1 MTDESPKRRALVV
14 EDYGDSADTLAALLG
29 VLGFE
34 PAVAR
39 DGLEALEISDRLRPD
54 VVFLDIG
61 LPKVNGYDVCR
72 HIRRT
77 DWGKNIVLIAVTGYG
92 QKNDVKKSREAGL
105 DAHLLKPVHGDDLV
119 RAVEQAFQNG
129 RSGALQPR

>member
-1 MTDESPKRRALVV
+1 MTDESPKRKALVV

-39 DGLEALEISDRLRPD
+39 DGLEALELSDRLRPD

-61 LPKVNGYDVCR
+61 LPKINGYDVCR

-77 DWGKNIVLIAVTGYG
+77 DWGRNIVLIAVTGYG
-92 QKNDVKKSREAGL
+92 QKNDVRQCREAGV
-105 DAHLLKPVHGDDLV
+105 DAHLLK
-119 RAVEQAFQNG
+119 
-129 RSGALQPR
+129 